1 MPRSSY
7 LIFNPVAGQSDPEQD
22 LALIRAI
29 LEPEIELEI
38 RLTSEEVDS
47 DQLAKEGIEKGVESI
62 IVSGGDGTV
71 SATAAAL
78 IGTSIPLGVIA
89 RGTANAFANALA
101 IPTTVREACQT
112 ILNGMTQTV
121 DVATCNGMPMVLL
134 MGIGFEAETI
144 ERADRRAKDRFG
156 MMAYIMAGIAQL
168 RNLQSFEA
176 QIETE
181 DKIITLE
188 AGALTVANAAPATS
202 ILAQGPAKVVYD
214 DGLLDLTIVA
224 PQNMLSA
231 IAASYELLQSSL
243 SGNAANRGEI
253 GYLRARQFK
262 IETNPPQKVVLDGE
276 IIGTTPVE
284 VRCVPAGLT
293 IYVPI
298 TEEAIVPE
306 KLEHLPSVTIEVK
319 E

>member
-1 MPRSSY
+1 MPCSSY

-22 LALIRAI
+22 LALIRAT

-38 RLTSEEVDS
+38 RFTSAEVDS
-47 DQLAKEGIEKGVESI
+47 AQLAKEGIEKGVESI

-89 RGTANAFANALA
+89 RGTANAFANALD
-101 IPTTVREACQT
+101 IPTTIPAACQT
-112 ILNGMTQTV
+112 ILNSMTQTV

-156 MMAYIMAGIAQL
+156 MMAYVMAGIAQL

-181 DKIITLE
+181 DKVITLE
-188 AGALTVANAAPATS
+188 ASALTVANAAPATS

-243 SGNAANRGEI
+243 NEHAANRNEI
-253 GYLRARQFK
+253 GYLRAQQFR

-276 IIGTTPVE
+276 IIGTTPVDI
-284 VRCVPAGLT
+284 RCVPAGLT
-293 IYVPI
+293 VYVPI
-298 TEEAIVPE
+298 AEETIVPE
-306 KLEHLPSVTIEVK
+306 KLEHLPNVTIEMK

>member
-22 LALIRAI
+22 LALIREI

-47 DQLAKEGIEKGVESI
+47 AQLAKEGIEKGVESI

-78 IGTSIPLGVIA
+78 IGASIPLGVIA
-89 RGTANAFANALA
+89 RGTANAFANALD
-101 IPTTVREACQT
+101 IPTTIPEACQT

-144 ERADRRAKDRFG
+144 ERADRRSKDRFG
-156 MMAYIMAGIAQL
+156 MMAYVMAGVSQL
-168 RNLQSFEA
+168 RNLQPFEA

-181 DKIITLE
+181 DKIITVE
-188 AGALTVANAAPATS
+188 ASALTVANAAPATS
-202 ILAQGPAKVVYD
+202 ILAQGPAKVVFD

-224 PQNMLSA
+224 PQNMLGA

-243 SGNAANRGEI
+243 SGHAANRDEI
-253 GYLRARQFK
+253 GYLRAQQFK
-262 IETNPPQKVVLDGE
+262 IDTNPPQKVVLDGE

-293 IYVPI
+293 VYVPI
-298 TEEAIVPE
+298 TEERIVPE
-306 KLEHLPSVTIEVK
+306 KLEHLPNVTIEVK

>member
-22 LALIRAI
+22 LALIREI

-38 RLTSEEVDS
+38 RVTSEDVGS
-47 DQLAKEGIEKGVESI
+47 DQLAQEGIEKGVESI

-89 RGTANAFANALA
+89 RGTANAFANALD
-101 IPTTVREACQT
+101 IPTTIAEACQT

-134 MGIGFEAETI
+134 MGIGFEAETV

-156 MMAYIMAGIAQL
+156 MMAYVMAGVSQL
-168 RNLQSFEA
+168 RNLQPFEA

-181 DKIITLE
+181 DKIITVE
-188 AGALTVANAAPATS
+188 ASALTVANAAPATS
-202 ILAQGPAKVVYD
+202 ILAQGPAKVVFD

-224 PQNMLSA
+224 PQNMLGA

-243 SGNAANRGEI
+243 NGHAANRDEI
-253 GYLRARQFK
+253 GYLRAQQFK

-276 IIGTTPVE
+276 IMGTTPVD

-293 IYVPI
+293 VYVPL

-306 KLEHLPSVTIEVK
+306 KLEHLPNVTIEVK

>member
-1 MPRSSY
+1 MPHSSY

-22 LALIRAI
+22 LALIRAM

-38 RLTSEEVDS
+38 HLTSAEVDS
-47 DQLAKEGIEKGVESI
+47 AELAKEGIEKGVESI

-89 RGTANAFANALA
+89 RGTANAFANALD

-134 MGIGFEAETI
+134 MGIGFEAETV
-144 ERADRRAKDRFG
+144 ERADRRSKDRFG
-156 MMAYIMAGIAQL
+156 MMAYVMAGVAQL
-168 RNLQSFEA
+168 RSLQPFEA

-181 DKIITLE
+181 DKVITVE
-188 AGALTVANAAPATS
+188 ASALTVANAAPATS
-202 ILAQGPAKVVYD
+202 ILAQGPAKVVFD

-224 PQNMLSA
+224 PQNMLGA

-243 SGNAANRGEI
+243 NGHAANRDEI
-253 GYLRARQFK
+253 GYLRAQQFK

-276 IIGTTPVE
+276 IIGTTPVDI
-284 VRCVPAGLT
+284 RCVPAGLT
-293 IYVPI
+293 VYVPI
-298 TEEAIVPE
+298 TEETIVPE
-306 KLEHLPSVTIEVK
+306 KLEHLPNVTIEVK